1 MMLDFKILV
10 KSTKTNSC
18 WEMRTNL
25 CTHWEMFL
33 NKEHNVNVK
42 YSNLPFGWYVST
54 LNICSLV
61 THRKPV
67 YKLI

>member
-1 MMLDFKILV
+1 
-10 KSTKTNSC
+10 
-18 WEMRTNL
+18 MRTNL

-54 LNICSLV
+54 LDICSLV

-67 YKLI
+67 YKLS